1 MFIVTNYS
9 MKQHIPMK
17 YRASKLNDIKD
28 VIDMVIGITGD
39 EQDGVEAGVIAS
51 NMKFGDIHS
60 ARRYRIECVK
70 E

>member
-17 YRASKLNDIKD
+17 YRTNKLNDIKD
-28 VIDMVIGITGD
+28 LIDMIIGITGD
-39 EQDGVEAGVIAS
+39 EQKGIEAGVIAS

-60 ARRYRIECVK
+60 ARSYRIECVR